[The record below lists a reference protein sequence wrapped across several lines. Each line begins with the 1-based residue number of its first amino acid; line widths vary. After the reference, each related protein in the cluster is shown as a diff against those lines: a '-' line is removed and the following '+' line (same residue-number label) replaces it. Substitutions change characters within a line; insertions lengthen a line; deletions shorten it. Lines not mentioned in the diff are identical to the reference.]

1 MCGPLVK
8 LMNNA
13 SHIVSNSK
21 AGEREVSC
29 CVGLRKTK
37 VQDGDAARAS
47 ALITVDCLAAL
58 HFVVQSCEMATGPS
72 FSISPELMK
81 HLQNLGCSLL
91 MRNLELRIS
100 ILV

>member
-1 MCGPLVK
+1 
-8 LMNNA
+8 MNNA
-13 SHIVSNSK
+13 SHIVSKSK

-29 CVGLRKTK
+29 CVGLRETK
-37 VQDGDAARAS
+37 VQDGGAARTS

-58 HFVVQSCEMATGPS
+58 QFVVQSCKVATLCTHTS
-72 FSISPELMK
+72 VIL
-81 HLQNLGCSLL
+81 HLAKNLVFRLL